1 MSVDASA
8 ARVRVLV
15 ADDQLPFRNAARAV
29 LEAMIEFE
37 LVGEAASGEG
47 AVEAA
52 ARLGPD
58 LVLMDVHMEGIGGV
72 EAARRIRT
80 AQPDASVILLSSYRA
95 EDLVAVVAEAGA
107 VAFLAKDRFGPAAL
121 RELWASRTE
130 GRPPRDRVERPSLD
144 G

>member
-1 MSVDASA
+1 M
-8 ARVRVLV
+8 LV
-15 ADDQLPFRNAARAV
+15 ADDQAPFRNAARAV
-29 LEAMIEFE
+29 LAAMVEFE

-72 EAARRIRT
+72 EAARRIRV
-80 AQPDASVILLSSYRA
+80 AQPDASVILVSSYRA
-95 EDLVAVVAEAGA
+95 EDLATAVAEAGA
-107 VAFLAKDRFGPAAL
+107 AAFLAKDRFGPAAL

-130 GRPPRDRVERPSLD
+130 GRPPRDRAERPSL
-144 G
+144 GG

>member
-1 MSVDASA
+1 VSTAESA
-8 ARVRVLV
+8 APVRVLV
-15 ADDQLPFRNAARAV
+15 ADDQLPFRKAVRAV
-29 LEAMIEFE
+29 LGAMIEFE

-72 EAARRIRT
+72 EAARRIRA
-80 AQPDASVILLSSYRA
+80 AQPDASVILVSSYRA
-95 EDLVAVVAEAGA
+95 EDLATVVAEAGA
-107 VAFLAKDRFGPAAL
+107 AAFLAKDRFGPAAL

-130 GRPPRDRVERPSLD
+130 GRPPRDRAERPSLD